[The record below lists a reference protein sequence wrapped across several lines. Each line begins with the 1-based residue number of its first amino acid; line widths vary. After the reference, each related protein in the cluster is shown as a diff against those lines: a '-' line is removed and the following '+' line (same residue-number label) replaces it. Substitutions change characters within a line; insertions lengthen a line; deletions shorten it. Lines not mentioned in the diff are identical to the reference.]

1 MATSRR
7 HHALLLAL
15 TCLPVGVAA
24 AQTATLE
31 SLAWR
36 TPALRSLRNVVTQD
50 SLFAPALLACRA
62 ASIALQGQVVAK
74 LLEGAD
80 SAAAAR
86 HTAIPAAQWDVTCLL
101 RTVDTLPGLFSRP
114 GSVSRIEEVVGLARS
129 GGLGVAQRQTFAERL
144 AAATPAM
151 PTTPAALKDEVR
163 QEYLADFVRDRLGE
177 DESLRRGQ
185 QLPDLSR
192 PPAPLSVIMPPAN
205 FPTSM
210 FGKQVVATFRLG
222 PDGVVEIVSMQPEIG
237 DSTYRTAL
245 LTTFMRY
252 RFRPATDQQGRPVGG
267 TYVYTFS
274 FNRGTRP

>member
-1 MATSRR
+1 MPAVAT
-7 HHALLLAL
+7 
-15 TCLPVGVAA
+15 

-62 ASIALQGQVVAK
+62 ASIALQEQVVIK

-86 HTAIPAAQWDVTCLL
+86 HTAIPAAQWDAACLL

-129 GGLGVAQRQTFAERL
+129 GGLSSERRQVFAERL

-151 PTTPAALKDEVR
+151 PATPSALRDEVR

-192 PPAPLSVIMPPAN
+192 PPSPLSLIMPPAN

-210 FGKQVVATFRLG
+210 FGVQVVATFRLG
-222 PDGVVEIVSMQPEIG
+222 PDGVVEIVSMQPEIS

-267 TYVYTFS
+267 TYVSTFT
-274 FNRGTRP
+274 FNRGSRP